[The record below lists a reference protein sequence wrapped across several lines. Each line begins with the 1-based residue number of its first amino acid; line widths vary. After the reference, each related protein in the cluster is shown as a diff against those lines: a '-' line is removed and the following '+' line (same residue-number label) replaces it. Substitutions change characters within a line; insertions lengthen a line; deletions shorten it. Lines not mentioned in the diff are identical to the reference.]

1 MFDAMAAIMAQVN
14 PMIGAAVLVF
24 MRIGAFVAL
33 LPGFGEQTI
42 PMRLRLA
49 AILAFTLI
57 SWPLVA
63 PNLPTDL
70 PPFPALAVLML
81 IELAIGALMGIAV
94 RLLVMALQI
103 AGAIAAQT
111 TAVSQMAGVA
121 VTPEPMP
128 AIGNALVLAGLAL
141 ALAAGLPAQAV
152 RAIAE
157 SYAVFPA
164 GVLPVAGDV
173 AQWGVARV
181 ADAFALGLTLAAPFV
196 IAAFGYNLAL
206 GFLNRAMPALMVAF
220 VGAPAITA
228 GALLLLMLAAPL
240 ILNVW
245 HDRLSA
251 TLEAPWALPQ

>member
-1 MFDAMAAIMAQVN
+1 MFEGLAEILGFVE

-49 AILAFTLI
+49 VVLAFTI
-57 SWPLVA
+57 ICWPLVA
-63 PNLPTDL
+63 PNLLGITAA
-70 PPFPALAVLML
+70 FPALAVLMM
-81 IELAIGALMGIAV
+81 IETAIGALMGLAV
-94 RLLVMALQI
+94 RLIVMALQI
-103 AGAIAAQT
+103 AGTMAAQA
-111 TAVSQMAGVA
+111 TAVSQIAGVA

-128 AIGNALVLAGLAL
+128 AIGNVLVLAGLAL

-164 GVLPVAGDV
+164 GVLPIAGDV
-173 AQWGVARV
+173 AAWGVARV
-181 ADAFALGLTLAAPFV
+181 ASAFALGLTLAAPFV
-196 IAAFGYNLAL
+196 IAAFCYNLAL

-228 GALLLLMLAAPL
+228 GALLLLMLAAPV
-240 ILNVW
+240 ILGVW
-245 HDRLSA
+245 HERLSA
-251 TLEAPWALPQ
+251 TLSAPWAMP

>member
-128 AIGNALVLAGLAL
+128 AIGNALVLGRVLVDGGEQRWCWRAWRWRWPRACPPRQC
-141 ALAAGLPAQAV
+141 AQLPSPTPCSPPGFCPL
-152 RAIAE
+152 RAMWRN
-157 SYAVFPA
+157 
-164 GVLPVAGDV
+164 GVLRDWP
-173 AQWGVARV
+173 
-181 ADAFALGLTLAAPFV
+181 
-196 IAAFGYNLAL
+196 
-206 GFLNRAMPALMVAF
+206 
-220 VGAPAITA
+220 
-228 GALLLLMLAAPL
+228 MLS
-240 ILNVW
+240 
-245 HDRLSA
+245 R
-251 TLEAPWALPQ
+251 